1 MERTTSPGILTRG
14 DQVPHFEV
22 RSVDDSVF
30 VYRTIW
36 QHKNLLLI
44 LLPDSC
50 SDEVYASELRAHESE
65 WQRLATQ
72 CVITRE
78 PVAGLRAP
86 AVLIADRWGEIVCLE
101 PARAVAI
108 DDLLGW
114 LEFVEQRCPECEGE
128 AR

>member
-1 MERTTSPGILTRG
+1 MTSPGILTLG
-14 DQVPHFEV
+14 DQLPHFEV

-44 LLPDSC
+44 LLPDSH
-50 SDEVYASELRAHESE
+50 SDEGYVSDLRAHESE
-65 WQRLATQ
+65 WQRLNTQ
-72 CVITRE
+72 CVITCE

-86 AVLIADRWGEIVCLE
+86 AVLVADRWGEIVCLE
-101 PARAVAI
+101 RARSVAI